1 MIKITQ
7 TRGQW
12 TAKVSG
18 MGTLPVLN
26 AKDMQDNQ
34 LVQSWRTIGEKDTAL
49 AQKQFDAVVQQL
61 TAGNPERRI
70 RAVVADAADIA
81 SGAAR
86 QLFEFKLANMKVRRF
101 RNGTACYDYQLTNA
115 RELPL

>member
-7 TRGQW
+7 TRGHW

-18 MGTLPVLN
+18 MGTLPVMN
-26 AKDMQDNQ
+26 ARDMQDNQ
-34 LVQSWRTIGEKDTAL
+34 LNQTWRTLGEKDTAL

-70 RAVVADAADIA
+70 RAVVVDTTDNA
-81 SGAAR
+81 STPGR
-86 QLFEFKLANMKVRRF
+86 QLFEFTLENMKVDRF
-101 RNGTACYDYQLTNA
+101 RNGTACYNYQLTDA
-115 RELPL
+115 RELAL